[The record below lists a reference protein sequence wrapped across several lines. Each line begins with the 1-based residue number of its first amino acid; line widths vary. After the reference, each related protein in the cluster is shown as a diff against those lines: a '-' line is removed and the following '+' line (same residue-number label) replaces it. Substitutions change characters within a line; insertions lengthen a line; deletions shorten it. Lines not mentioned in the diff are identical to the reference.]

1 MKRNFRIDLFDQS
14 KYRLETKSGMKVVEY
29 VVLKSNVRQ
38 PVICVVENNLGDHET
53 AEFTIDGKYN
63 CTEKETTWDLVM
75 IPVEPYVSDDFQIG
89 PNGAYEHVEQVKM
102 PIREHCTTA
111 TAMQLYKETGKS
123 IDAVERALEDS
134 AGHYEIAY
142 KLLTCR

>member
-1 MKRNFRIDLFDQS
+1 MKRKFRIDLFDQS
-14 KYRLETKSGMKVVEY
+14 KYRLETNSGMKVVEY

-63 CTEKETTWDLVM
+63 CTEKATTWDLVM
-75 IPVEPYVSDDFQIG
+75 VPIAPYVSDDFQIG

-102 PIREHCTTA
+102 PIREHCPTS
-111 TAMQLYKETGKS
+111 TAMRLYKETGKS
-123 IDAVERALEDS
+123 IDAVERALEAS
-134 AGHYEIAY
+134 GGQYEPAY

>member
-14 KYRLETKSGMKVVEY
+14 KYRLETVSGMKVVEY
-29 VVLKSNVRQ
+29 LVLKSNVRQ
-38 PVICVVENNLGDHET
+38 PVICVVENNLGDQET

-89 PNGAYEHVEQVKM
+89 PNGAYEHVEHVKM

-142 KLLTCR
+142 KILTCQ

>member
-29 VVLKSNVRQ
+29 LVLKSNVRQ
-38 PVICVVENNLGDHET
+38 PVICVVENNLGDQET

-142 KLLTCR
+142 KLLTCQ